1 MNYEDIKRHFESSPP
16 PKEVKWTE
24 WAYISD
30 TQQFLKS
37 CYIGIRNFN
46 GPVDRCPAWWH
57 LRDFYIL
64 MKKTSQQTAAA
75 EGKESEE
82 NPAGEIATGEI
93 AAEQDPS
100 QTDTDASI
108 SEEISEVEAET
119 AI

>member
-16 PKEVKWTE
+16 PKEVKWTQ

-46 GPVDRCPAWWH
+46 GPLDRCPAWWH

-64 MKKTSQQTAAA
+64 MKKTSQQNAAA
-75 EGKESEE
+75 EGNQLEE
-82 NPAGEIATGEI
+82 NPAGEV
-93 AAEQDPS
+93 AAEQHPP
-100 QTDTDASI
+100 QTETDGAST
-108 SEEISEVEAET
+108 EEISQAEAET
-119 AI
+119 AV

>member
-16 PKEVKWTE
+16 PKEVRWTE

-64 MKKTSQQTAAA
+64 MKKTSQQTAAS
-75 EGKESEE
+75 EGNQSEE
-82 NPAGEIATGEI
+82 NAGEIS
-93 AAEQDPS
+93 AEQTAPQNNS
-100 QTDTDASI
+100 DAAI
-108 SEEISEVEAET
+108 SEEISEAEGEAT
-119 AI
+119 V

>member
-64 MKKTSQQTAAA
+64 MKKAPLQTTAIEEKTEEETTLETITDAA
-75 EGKESEE
+75 SEE
-82 NPAGEIATGEI
+82 AVLETEIENP
-93 AAEQDPS
+93 
-100 QTDTDASI
+100 
-108 SEEISEVEAET
+108 V
-119 AI
+119 